1 MAKPRPPTLPQVP
14 SNPSALAPLDRP
26 SRLAAHYRD
35 LALRPTEVLILL
47 AFDRNGA
54 VLTEHRF
61 EGDSH
66 GVQVSAAE
74 LLRGALWARAS
85 AVALVHNHPSGWATP
100 SAADLLFTRRI
111 EDSCFLLQ
119 LALVDHVIIA
129 SRGWLSL
136 RDSGVLR
143 RPA

>member
-1 MAKPRPPTLPQVP
+1 MAKSRPPAFPPLPP
-14 SNPSALAPLDRP
+14 LPNALAPLDRP

-35 LALRPTEVLILL
+35 LALRQTEVLILL

-61 EGDSH
+61 EGDPH

-74 LLRGALWARAS
+74 VLRGALWVRAS

-100 SAADLLFTRRI
+100 SAADLAFTRRI
-111 EDSCFLLQ
+111 EDSCYLLQ
-119 LALVDHVIIA
+119 MALVDHVIIA

-136 RDSGVLR
+136 RDSGALR